1 MKQLKVKTLGP
12 YSLRTK
18 EKPVTWKQAELDSP
32 TSDLDR
38 LINTLG
44 PFLLTSK
51 FLQVNSIIEIQIGH

>member
-18 EKPVTWKQAELDSP
+18 EKPVTWKQAELESP
-32 TSDLDR
+32 TSDLDW

-51 FLQVNSIIEIQIGH
+51 SPVHESIWICSTLI